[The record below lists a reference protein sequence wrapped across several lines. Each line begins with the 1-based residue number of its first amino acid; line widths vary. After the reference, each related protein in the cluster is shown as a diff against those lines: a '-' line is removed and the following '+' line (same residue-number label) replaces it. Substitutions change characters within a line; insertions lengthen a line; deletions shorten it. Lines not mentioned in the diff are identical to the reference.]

1 MQLMGLSTKP
11 EIPEDQK
18 PPREIPLQIQAGTNL
33 NSDEKQR
40 AQAMVIR
47 VYQLKDTN
55 AFWMAP
61 YDAFVQVDR
70 DRAAL
75 GSSLVS
81 MQEITLAPGQSYD
94 VTENV
99 SRKAKYLGVVA
110 LFYSPAPNRWRIAF
124 DSEKSEKEGI
134 LVGVHS
140 CAITATR
147 GSIQPSQAPDQSTQA
162 AIQWNSLLSINCP
175 ATAS

>member
-18 PPREIPLQIQAGTNL
+18 PPRNIRLQIMAGTNL

-40 AQAMVIR
+40 AQAIVIR
-47 VYQLKDTN
+47 LYHLKDAN

-61 YDAFVQVDR
+61 YDAFVQTDR
-70 DRAAL
+70 ERSIF
-75 GSSLVS
+75 GSNLVS

-99 SRKAKYLGVVA
+99 SRQAKYLGIVA
-110 LFYSPAPNRWRIAF
+110 LFYSPAANRWRVAF

-134 LVGVHS
+134 LVGIHS
-140 CAITATR
+140 CAMTATH
-147 GSIQPSQAPDQSTQA
+147 GSIQASQAPGQPMQA
-162 AIQWNSLLSINCP
+162 TTQWNSLFSINCP
-175 ATAS
+175 ATAG